1 MAPKTK
7 EKKEGKKPEKS
18 DSIKEG
24 DKVSLDYEGRLET
37 GEVFDS
43 SRHGDHSYSLEFT
56 VGSRQVIP
64 GFEKAVIGMKKGQS
78 KKFEI
83 ASKDAYGE
91 MNPALRQE
99 IPRNALPQDQEP
111 KAGMIL
117 VMNAPD
123 GRKFPVKISDVKKD
137 SIVLDLN
144 HPLAGKK
151 LLFSIEILNIN

>member
-1 MAPKTK
+1 
-7 EKKEGKKPEKS
+7 
-18 DSIKEG
+18 
-24 DKVSLDYEGRLET
+24 
-37 GEVFDS
+37 
-43 SRHGDHSYSLEFT
+43 
-56 VGSRQVIP
+56 
-64 GFEKAVIGMKKGQS
+64 MKKGQS

-144 HPLAGKK
+144 HPLENIP
-151 LLFSIEILNIN
+151 FIEYN